1 PEEKINA
8 FTDAIEKKEERHMF
22 DQLVEGFLEEK
33 QLAREEGWK
42 EARAEDERKAYQH
55 LLESARR
62 FKAKGYPVSDIAE
75 SLSLPVRDVEA
86 L

>member
-1 PEEKINA
+1 
-8 FTDAIEKKEERHMF
+8 MF

-33 QLAREEGWK
+33 QLAREEGR
-42 EARAEDERKAYQH
+42 EEEERKAYQH

-62 FKAKGYPVSDIAE
+62 LKAKGYPVGDIAE